1 MHRSQSAKIQRAKS
15 RQSTPKRTKKVSKKP
30 AWDDSVHD
38 LSQYRLSKEEL
49 NRKKL
54 MSISKN
60 SAFVG
65 MLSNSII
72 FLFYQRR

>member
-1 MHRSQSAKIQRAKS
+1 MHRSQSAKIQRSKS
-15 RQSTPKRTKKVSKKP
+15 RKETPKKSKKIVKKP
-30 AWDDSVHD
+30 AWDDSIHD

-60 SAFVG
+60 SSFTRL
-65 MLSNSII
+65 LSNRII
-72 FLFYQRR
+72 N